1 MFAKSLAIAIALIY
15 VSIVALLAAYIIVIG
30 V

>member
-1 MFAKSLAIAIALIY
+1 MFTKGLAVSIALIY